1 MKEIENQ
8 KTRAQ
13 GSEKLFEISWT
24 EAEHCFVLVRS
35 KSKKEV
41 LELFEK
47 GDNCIW
53 DNLQFGH
60 RERIDEP
67 RVKEVKVWSAK

>member
-1 MKEIENQ
+1 MNKIHRQ
-8 KTRAQ
+8 S
-13 GSEKLFEISWT
+13 SERLFEISWT
-24 EAEHCFVLVRS
+24 EAEHCFAAVRC

-41 LELFEK
+41 LRLFEE
-47 GDNCIW
+47 GDNRIW

-67 RVKEVKVWSAK
+67 RVREVKSCPK